1 MTVTMKSNVASM
13 PAMLSRRTM
22 LGFLAASLPVPALAQ
37 AVPGAGA
44 VVPLEFDGR
53 VFLPR
58 WGRNGQH
65 EFTPERETDLQR
77 WTNML
82 TVNAHRAVVDGEGL
96 ARLANGILTNYRQNG
111 RVLKTLSKPARP
123 DSPAEHMITAV
134 LGRPG
139 LLEIAFTRV
148 FLRRERGFAMTYS
161 FRIYQDNAGPAMS
174 EWLNAN
180 GNRIEAVLAAWR
192 DFARIETLAAG

>member
-1 MTVTMKSNVASM
+1 MTST
-13 PAMLSRRTM
+13 LSRRAV
-22 LGFLAASLPVPALAQ
+22 LGVLAASLPMPALAQ
-37 AVPGAGA
+37 VASGAGA
-44 VVPLEFDGR
+44 GVPLEFDGR
-53 VFLPR
+53 VFFPR

-65 EFTPERETDLQR
+65 EFTPERETDLQS

-82 TVNAHRAVVDGEGL
+82 TVNVHRAVADGEGL
-96 ARLANGILTNYRQNG
+96 ARLANGILSNYRQNG

-139 LLEIAFTRV
+139 TLEVAFTRV
-148 FLRRERGFAMTYS
+148 VLRRERGVVLTYS
-161 FRIYQDNAGPAMS
+161 HRIHAPDAGPAMA

-180 GNRIEAVLAAWR
+180 GNRVEAVLAAWR
-192 DFARIETLAAG
+192 DFARIEALAAG